1 MVASLWSVADEAT
14 EKLVIEFYQGLAQGK
29 SLAAALQQAELNVAK
44 QPGLAHPYFWASF
57 TLFGDWR

>member
-1 MVASLWSVADEAT
+1 MTT
-14 EKLVIEFYQGLAQGK
+14 ESGK
-29 SLAAALQQAELNVAK
+29 VLTPIRSEDDYLAALQQAELNVAK